1 MTPRWIQA
9 IERDFGR
16 VTLSKWIQLGTVFLV
31 SAATAAGW
39 QLRTRQRDPHGL
51 AQHRRALQRRLL
63 WLPERLGVFEG
74 PSWQNVAVE
83 KLLARCC
90 SESTGGLRTLS
101 LGDLPFMDVLQ
112 ELGQSVGQT
121 LSSPMPPDV
130 IRLSVRVVKERRA
143 LPAEPV
149 DGLAIAAIG
158 VATRGLRS
166 MTACSVCY
174 RFALPGHALC
184 GEHSSSSEAS
194 GALGARK
201 LAYQRAM
208 LALPQFAKLASSVQR
223 KVNVIE
229 VEALAYIVARIA
241 WGVSPPDEARSRRA
255 IGSVIASSASL
266 RERLGLQ
273 ASALPHGEKLYELLR
288 ARLDPAEMGVGSWVN
303 KLRLADA
310 WLQALDDALP
320 AQRGAGALR
329 QARFY
334 DAVFMARRGATRA
347 EIARELDVDPSTVT
361 RWLTRNDPEGEL
373 RSALDSASP
382 TRTPLRRRQAAKRS

>member
-16 VTLSKWIQLGTVFLV
+16 LPLSKWIQLGTVVLV
-31 SAATAAGW
+31 SAATASGW
-39 QLRTRQRDPHGL
+39 QLRTRQRDPRAL

-63 WLPERLGVFEG
+63 WLPERLGVFES
-74 PSWQNVAVE
+74 PSWQNEAVE

-90 SESTGGLRTLS
+90 SESIGGIRTLS

-112 ELGQSVGQT
+112 ELRQSVRQT
-121 LSSPMPPDV
+121 LSSTMPPDV
-130 IRLSVRVVKERRA
+130 IRLSVRVLKERQA
-143 LPAEPV
+143 LPVEPV
-149 DGLAIAAIG
+149 DGLAVAALG

-166 MTACSVCY
+166 MTTCSVCY

-184 GEHSSSSEAS
+184 GEHSSSSEVG
-194 GALGARK
+194 GALGPRK

-208 LALPQFAKLASSVQR
+208 IALPQFAELASSAQR

-255 IGSVIASSASL
+255 ISSVIARSALL

-288 ARLDPAEMGVGSWVN
+288 ARLDPMEMGVGSWVN

-334 DAVFMARRGATRA
+334 DAVFMACRGATRA
-347 EIARELDVDPSTVT
+347 EIARELEVDRSTVT
-361 RWLTRNDPEGEL
+361 RWLTRNDPKGEL
-373 RSALDSASP
+373 RIALDSAST
-382 TRTPLRRRQAAKRS
+382 TRTRPRRRQAAKRS